1 MVLSFVNQENVDY
14 TQPFTKACQTALSTE
29 RVAHFFDTIRMQ
41 PPSTATRNTTSSSRP
56 TTPPFTT
63 VRRRVHTLASSGCT
77 TMPLLRTVTTP
88 SIMHEMDDHCL
99 RESDNIDTQRLSF
112 NVNLRVVSTVCQRD
126 MTVTH
131 LMHKKTERR

>member
-1 MVLSFVNQENVDY
+1 
-14 TQPFTKACQTALSTE
+14 
-29 RVAHFFDTIRMQ
+29 
-41 PPSTATRNTTSSSRP
+41 
-56 TTPPFTT
+56 
-63 VRRRVHTLASSGCT
+63 
-77 TMPLLRTVTTP
+77 MPLLRTVTTP

-99 RESDNIDTQRLSF
+99 RESDNIDTQRLSI